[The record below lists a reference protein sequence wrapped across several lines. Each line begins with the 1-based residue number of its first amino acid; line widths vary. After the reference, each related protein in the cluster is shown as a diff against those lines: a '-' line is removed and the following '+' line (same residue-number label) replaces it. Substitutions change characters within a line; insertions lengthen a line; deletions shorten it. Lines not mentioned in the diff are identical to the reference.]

1 MADRPAP
8 EPKNL
13 LEEWMKWERGEI
25 EPGRLLANL
34 KKGGMREILEE
45 LAVAVSAPDGSAD

>member
-1 MADRPAP
+1 MADRPP
-8 EPKNL
+8 PDPTNL

-34 KKGGMREILEE
+34 KKGGMREVLEE
-45 LAVAVSAPDGSAD
+45 LAVSEADD